1 MITISKWTDLL
12 NYLNDER
19 IKYVWNNQTETLII
33 HRVDVTGYKEVD
45 VKKQ

>member
-1 MITISKWTDLL
+1 MTTISKWTDLL

-19 IKYVWNNQTETLII
+19 IKYVWNDRTETLII
-33 HRVDVTGYKEVD
+33 HRVDVTGYKEIN